1 MTNTEP
7 VLKATPKGESLKND
21 EVELSPKEEMS
32 EFAKTIVIAVLLAMV
47 IRTFLYE
54 PFNIPSGSMLPTLEV
69 GDYLFVS
76 KPSYGYSKYSF
87 PLSMGGFDGR
97 VMDEEPKRGDII
109 VFRQPNNT
117 SVDYIKRLVAL
128 PGETVQMI
136 RGRLYIN
143 GKRVERETVGLVQ
156 SDENTT
162 YQREVLTEYIE
173 TLPGG
178 IMHTIYETSDNEAL
192 DNTPLYTIPDD
203 HYFLMGDNRDNSR
216 DSRDMMTVGFVPYE
230 NLIGRA
236 DLLFFSID
244 KDSAK
249 LFNPFTWPGAIRIS
263 RIFKSLKPVRPEE

>member
-7 VLKATPKGESLKND
+7 VLKATPKGKSAKND
-21 EVELSPKEEMS
+21 EVELSAKEEMS

-97 VMDEEPKRGDII
+97 VMDEKPKRGDII

-117 SVDYIKRLVAL
+117 SVDYIKRLVAM

-178 IMHTIYETSDNEAL
+178 IIHTIYETSDNEAL
-192 DNTPLYTIPDD
+192 DNTPLFTIPED

-244 KDSAK
+244 KESAK
-249 LFNPFTWPGAIRIS
+249 LLNPFTWPGAIRIN

>member
-1 MTNTEP
+1 
-7 VLKATPKGESLKND
+7 
-21 EVELSPKEEMS
+21 MS

-54 PFNIPSGSMLPTLEV
+54 PFNIPSGSMLPTLQV

-87 PLSMGGFDGR
+87 PLSMGGFEGR
-97 VMDEEPKRGDII
+97 VADKEPERGDIA
-109 VFRQPNNT
+109 VFRQPGNT
-117 SVDYIKRLVAL
+117 SIDYIKRVVAL

-143 GKRVERETVGLVQ
+143 GVRVEREIVGLVE
-156 SDENTT
+156 SDQNNK

-178 IMHTIYETSDNEAL
+178 VIHTIYEASDNAAL
-192 DNTPLYTIPDD
+192 DNTPLFTVPKGY
-203 HYFLMGDNRDNSR
+203 YFMMGDNRDNSR
-216 DSRDMMTVGFVPYE
+216 DSRDMTTVGFVPYQ
-230 NLIGRA
+230 NFIGRA

-244 KDSAK
+244 KDKAK
-249 LFNPFTWPGAIRIS
+249 FLNPFTWPSAVRLN
-263 RIFKSLKPVRPEE
+263 RIFRSLDPVRAE